1 MSNLQFTRQ
10 PSSADSP
17 LLVVELTN
25 SCNLHCSYCVRDE
38 AALYHTPARFF
49 PADFLRSILRA
60 ARETAGVS
68 QVSFTGGE
76 PTLHPRFGELLE
88 VTGAAGMRAGFVT
101 NGWHF
106 DRVWPALQANR
117 AHLRTVAFS
126 LDGATRAAHDRWRGA
141 GSFVRL
147 IRAFTRCRMS
157 GLPFSVKAGI
167 RRDTLPQLEQIALL
181 AARMGAAALSFSH
194 LLPTSAASE
203 EESALSVAER
213 AHAEQEIALL
223 NRIFQLP
230 IRLDVGYLNTDP
242 AAPCLPLRGSSI
254 NVDYR
259 GRLTLCCNLSGFR
272 GAADEPDVIADL
284 TREDF
289 AAAYARLQ
297 AAIAAQVA
305 RRAQAL
311 AALAA
316 SGQAA
321 DLYVGSPCLF
331 CLQTFG
337 KIPWRAG
344 AVPAGRALPVLPAA
358 HAQAG
363 AVHSHAVKN

>member
-1 MSNLQFTRQ
+1 MSNLQVARQ
-10 PSSADSP
+10 PSADSP
-17 LLVVELTN
+17 LLVIELTN
-25 SCNLHCSYCVRDE
+25 ICNLHCSYCLRDE

-49 PADFLRSILRA
+49 PPDLLRRIIRA

-76 PTLHPRFGELLE
+76 PTLHPRFAALLE
-88 VTGAAGMRAGFVT
+88 IVGAAGAQAGFVT

-117 AHLRTVAFS
+117 ANVRTVAFS
-126 LDGATRAAHDRWRGA
+126 LDGATREAHDRWRGA

-157 GLPFSVKAGI
+157 DLPFSVKAGI

-181 AARMGAAALSFSH
+181 AARMGADALSFAH
-194 LLPTSAASE
+194 LMPTSAASE
-203 EESALSVAER
+203 DESALSVAER

-223 NRIFQLP
+223 NRIFKLP
-230 IRLDVGYLNTDP
+230 IRLDVGYINTDP
-242 AAPCLPLRGSSI
+242 AAPCAPLRGSNI

-289 AAAYARLQ
+289 APAYARLQ
-297 AAIAAQVA
+297 DAISAQVA
-305 RRAQAL
+305 RRARAL
-311 AALAA
+311 AARAA

-344 AVPAGRALPVLPAA
+344 AAPAGRALPVLPATN
-358 HAQAG
+358 AQAG
-363 AVHSHAVKN
+363 ATPSSAGKD